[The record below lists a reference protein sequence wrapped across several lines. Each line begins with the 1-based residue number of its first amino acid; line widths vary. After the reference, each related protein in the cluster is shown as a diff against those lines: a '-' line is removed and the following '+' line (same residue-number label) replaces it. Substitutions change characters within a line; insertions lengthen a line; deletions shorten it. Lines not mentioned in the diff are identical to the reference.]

1 MSTPTFVHLRL
12 HGEFSVV
19 DGTVR
24 IDDAVR
30 AAADDRMPALAL
42 TDLANLFGLV
52 KFYSAARDAGVKPIA
67 GCDVWTTH
75 ASERDAPFRAL
86 LLAADRGGYLKL
98 CDWLT
103 RAYLGHQHRG
113 RAEIDPAWF
122 DEGTEGLIVLAG
134 ARDSDVGQALLQGN
148 AVVAKTA
155 AEAWKRRFPGRCY
168 LEVQRAGHA
177 DEEALVDATVALAAE
192 VGLPVVATHPVQF
205 LRPDD
210 FRAHEARV
218 CIAEGHVLADPRRP
232 KRFTPRQYFV
242 SQQEMAEKFA
252 DLPEALANSVAI
264 AQRCNLTIPLGK
276 PHLPEFPTPAGV
288 TMPGVPVFNTSRACS
303 TRSPSRQPPLTSP
316 A

>member
-113 RAEIDPAWF
+113 RAEIDPAACW
-122 DEGTEGLIVLAG
+122 AG
-134 ARDSDVGQALLQGN
+134 PWAPAE
-148 AVVAKTA
+148 TA
-155 AEAWKRRFPGRCY
+155 AAR
-168 LEVQRAGHA
+168 
-177 DEEALVDATVALAAE
+177 ALVT
-192 VGLPVVATHPVQF
+192 
-205 LRPDD
+205 
-210 FRAHEARV
+210 
-218 CIAEGHVLADPRRP
+218 
-232 KRFTPRQYFV
+232 
-242 SQQEMAEKFA
+242 
-252 DLPEALANSVAI
+252 SV
-264 AQRCNLTIPLGK
+264 RTFCSK
-276 PHLPEFPTPAGV
+276 P
-288 TMPGVPVFNTSRACS
+288 M
-303 TRSPSRQPPLTSP
+303 
-316 A
+316 